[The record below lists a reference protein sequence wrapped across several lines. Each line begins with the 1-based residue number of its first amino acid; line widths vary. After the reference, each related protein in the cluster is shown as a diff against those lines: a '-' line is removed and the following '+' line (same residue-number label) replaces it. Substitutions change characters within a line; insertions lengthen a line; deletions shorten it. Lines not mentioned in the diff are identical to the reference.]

1 MTGGLARA
9 RHLPVVDVGVEH
21 IVVVPVVVDVGVENI
36 VVVPVVVDVVV
47 EHIINLLGLV
57 TRQLQRHVTS

>member
-9 RHLPVVDVGVEH
+9 RHLP
-21 IVVVPVVVDVGVENI
+21 VVDVGVENI

-57 TRQLQRHVTS
+57 TRQLQRHMTS

>member
-21 IVVVPVVVDVGVENI
+21 IVVVPVVVDVGSENI
-36 VVVPVVVDVVV
+36 VVVDVGV